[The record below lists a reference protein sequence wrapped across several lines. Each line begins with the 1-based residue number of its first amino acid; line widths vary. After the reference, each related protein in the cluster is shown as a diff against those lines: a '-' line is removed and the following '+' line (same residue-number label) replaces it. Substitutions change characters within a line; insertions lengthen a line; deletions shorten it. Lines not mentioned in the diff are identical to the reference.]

1 MQPSDFFLVMNC
13 FWKGRS
19 IIQLCSSRAAYY
31 RSLFIF
37 SLAFSKRPNA
47 IMHHPKHLGRRDLG
61 SPKKEFGEELVNSIL
76 DPCPLPFS
84 SKINLERRGIMTWLD
99 GVEHWHTFHIIR
111 QVGNLQ
117 EISLKIQDVTLTDR
131 TCQQKLNLNIWC
143 WERRS
148 CSLQNI
154 LLDTFNQFCC
164 NRYSWVSTKHLAP
177 NNAILRS

>member
-1 MQPSDFFLVMNC
+1 MTRVRGTLSKWLYPDLFQMPQ
-13 FWKGRS
+13 W
-19 IIQLCSSRAAYY
+19 YY
-31 RSLFIF
+31 
-37 SLAFSKRPNA
+37 APAK
-47 IMHHPKHLGRRDLG
+47 LGRKGLRKNVQKTFRG
-61 SPKKEFGEELVNSIL
+61 VFFVNSIL

-99 GVEHWHTFHIIR
+99 GVEHWHTFHIIQ

-164 NRYSWVSTKHLAP
+164 NRYSWVSSKHFAP